1 MENVNESA
9 EQKAPSH
16 EEMQERQAELHA
28 YYESQIPF
36 LQVQK
41 EYETLVTELEELE
54 ARRIM
59 TRVKLAQIMAP
70 PPKES
75 APGEETSEAQQKVR
89 TLKK

>member
-1 MENVNESA
+1 MENVDETV
-9 EQKAPSH
+9 EQKAPTA
-16 EEMQERQAELHA
+16 EEMHERQAELHA

-54 ARRIM
+54 ARRIIA
-59 TRVKLAQIMAP
+59 RVKLAQIMAP
-70 PPKES
+70 APKET
-75 APGEETSEAQQKVR
+75 ATTEEPSEVQQKVR